1 MKDLTYSP
9 EGIADAVVPY
19 TPRVTVS
26 VLLVVLIPPTLIDR
40 ISVPAVVGAELL
52 IKRVPSA
59 RPVLRDTLTL
69 VAPDATSAMLKVR
82 APVVLSNA
90 RTVAVNP
97 EVPPVIVS
105 PATNKPIRLSTL
117 VSVVRSFSTLTYLIT
132 VAVSLNTSRSFAVEP
147 LVDTISAPGV
157 ASANAIPG
165 VTFNL

>member
-9 EGIADAVVPY
+9 AGIADAVVPY

-69 VAPDATSAMLKVR
+69 VAPDATSAMARVR
-82 APVVLSNA
+82 PPVVLSNA